1 MWIRW
6 ILLAFISL
14 PAWGFKLTQDFVN
27 GFYWASLPIN
37 ITVIDSNASRKATLE
52 RLAARSVQEWESRS
66 GLDLWD
72 LTSAA
77 STNVIRWSD
86 NFAAETNMDP
96 RSVLAVAI
104 RYTSGPYFAKTEI
117 VINGSNDFN
126 KIEKDLYTTITHE
139 LGHTMGLDHSDVPWA
154 VMAPSLQLN
163 YVGLQSDDIDGMKEA
178 YTQTS
183 NRQLTGYV
191 SPLSYSTSSSQ
202 QPLSCATVGPA
213 TAGAGWTLNGL
224 FSLASGLL
232 ISFVRKL
239 RKLFKSKS

>member
-1 MWIRW
+1 MWIKW
-6 ILLAFISL
+6 ILLAFISM
-14 PAWGFKLTQDFVN
+14 PAWGYKLTQDFIN

-37 ITVIDSNASRKATLE
+37 ITVVDSNSSRKSLIE
-52 RLAARSVQEWESRS
+52 RLARQSVQEWESRS
-66 GLDLWD
+66 GLNLWD

-77 STNVIRWSD
+77 STNIIRWSD
-86 NFAAETNMDP
+86 NFAAETNMDAN
-96 RSVLAVAI
+96 SVLAVAI
-104 RYTSGPYFAKTEI
+104 RYTNGPYFGKTEI
-117 VINGSNDFN
+117 VINGSNTYN
-126 KIEKDLYTTITHE
+126 NNEKDLYTTLTHE

-163 YVGLQSDDIDGMKEA
+163 YLGLQSDDIDGMKEA
-178 YTQTS
+178 YAQTS

-191 SPLSYSTSSSQ
+191 SPLSYQNSSSQ
-202 QPLSCATVGPA
+202 QPLSCGTVGPA

-239 RKLFKSKS
+239 RGWFKSKS